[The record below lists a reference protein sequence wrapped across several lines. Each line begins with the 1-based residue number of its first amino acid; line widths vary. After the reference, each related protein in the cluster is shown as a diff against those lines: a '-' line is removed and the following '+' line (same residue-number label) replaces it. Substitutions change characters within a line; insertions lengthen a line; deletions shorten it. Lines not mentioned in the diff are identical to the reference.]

1 MYNKI
6 VPSAEAKEES
16 EARRH
21 LNRSGDAA
29 KDAGD
34 DIKTSAYELKE
45 AVKDSARGYGNNLQE
60 RQVMPFSIAC
70 TPQQRVPE
78 ALLQPSPYCTYCS
91 HTACTAQSPCHHHC
105 VHLSCV
111 VMVCPPMRQ

>member
-29 KDAGD
+29 KDAGE

-45 AVKDSARGYGNNLQE
+45 AVKDSARGYGNNLQD
-60 RQVMPFSIAC
+60 RQVMQLSLAR
-70 TPQQRVPE
+70 TPQQDHQTPFFTL
-78 ALLQPSPYCTYCS
+78 AHTPKSPRHDC
-91 HTACTAQSPCHHHC
+91 
-105 VHLSCV
+105 
-111 VMVCPPMRQ
+111 